1 MAPCSG
7 RQRRKTRKRPQV
19 AFRRTGQLLGAASSF
34 RIPVSAPRGVTLIR
48 IPERPS
54 TSVPG
59 PDSSTGPR
67 WDPGRPFCPS
77 ARRRNSP
84 VDLAPESG
92 LTVGPL
98 DARRRRDDLRWP
110 GPGRGLTRSVW
121 LLARRLVAAPPG
133 LDTLVPVA
141 EPLVPLGPS
150 VVAVLPEHTSGASPG
165 SRPSSCDRSLSSC
178 PIRLAGSPVP
188 DPLAVFGVTGRM
200 HSSMAFVNRKAS
212 IPQKHGRFPHPGGE
226 WSTGPS
232 TDRPTNGTERQSAG

>member
-1 MAPCSG
+1 M
-7 RQRRKTRKRPQV
+7 
-19 AFRRTGQLLGAASSF
+19 
-34 RIPVSAPRGVTLIR
+34 
-48 IPERPS
+48 
-54 TSVPG
+54 
-59 PDSSTGPR
+59 
-67 WDPGRPFCPS
+67 
-77 ARRRNSP
+77 
-84 VDLAPESG
+84 
-92 LTVGPL
+92 GPL

-110 GPGRGLTRSVW
+110 GPGQGLARAVR

-200 HSSMAFVNRKAS
+200 HSRVASVNRKVS
-212 IPQKHGRFPHPGGE
+212 IPQK
-226 WSTGPS
+226 
-232 TDRPTNGTERQSAG
+232 

>member
-1 MAPCSG
+1 M
-7 RQRRKTRKRPQV
+7 
-19 AFRRTGQLLGAASSF
+19 
-34 RIPVSAPRGVTLIR
+34 
-48 IPERPS
+48 
-54 TSVPG
+54 
-59 PDSSTGPR
+59 
-67 WDPGRPFCPS
+67 
-77 ARRRNSP
+77 
-84 VDLAPESG
+84 
-92 LTVGPL
+92 GPL

-110 GPGRGLTRSVW
+110 GPGRDLARAVW

-200 HSSMAFVNRKAS
+200 HSSVASVNRKAS
-212 IPQKHGRFPHPGGE
+212 IPQEQGRFPHPGVA
-226 WSTGPS
+226 GPQV
-232 TDRPTNGTERQSAG
+232 RPQTSQETVGKVVSRAGRHSLAGLVRRPLHRLDGVRYRKPSSFMGTSLPAR